1 MQMMKVL
8 KTCWRGLDFLRRLTL
23 NLFFLLVLGAIIFAF
38 FYEKPVS
45 VPNNAVLL
53 VTLSGQI
60 VEEDDFDGQ
69 GTFSSM
75 VDGSDSFTRLRDV
88 TRALSLAAEDKR
100 IAAVH
105 FRVQDLQKAGL
116 ASLREIGA
124 AMDRVKAAGK
134 KITVWSTG
142 YSQIQYAVA
151 AHANEVFVHP
161 MGGVMLKG
169 LSGTRLYWG
178 SALKEL
184 GVTVHVYRAGDYK
197 SAPEIFVRSE
207 PSKESLAADRFWMK
221 DIWWQYT
228 ANIESS
234 RGLMPG
240 AVDKV
245 IATYPELLEKAQGD
259 MSRVALDQSLIDS
272 VHTADEVIDILRTR
286 MGWKSATEEK
296 LLDYRLYLEAAE
308 TVPSGKRIAVVTIE
322 GEIKD
327 GGDGPGMTGERDA
340 VRCIRAV
347 RESPDYAALVVRID
361 SPGGSP
367 VASELIRR
375 ELELVKKAGK
385 PVVASFGDYAA
396 SGGYWVAL
404 GADTIVTD
412 PMSITGS
419 IGVFGMMP
427 TFEKAISRLSLG
439 TGGVATSPLADAM
452 NPLKSVTPEYGK
464 MMELSVARIYRD
476 FISLVA
482 KGRKMDEQ
490 KVAAL
495 AQGRVFTGRQAIDMG
510 LADTL
515 GGLDVALARAAE
527 MANVPG
533 AQAEFIERDGSGLS
547 VMVMRLMRRAMVE
560 TGFAEAMRLATP
572 AVQVLEPV
580 QRLQQMVSG
589 SMPLYAHCLCTPQ

>member
-1 MQMMKVL
+1 MLKVL

-23 NLFFLLVLGAIIFAF
+23 NLVFLLILGAIVFAF

-53 VTLSGQI
+53 VTLSGQL

-286 MGWKSATEEK
+286 MGWKSATEER

-308 TVPSGKRIAVVTIE
+308 TVPSGKRVAVVTIE

-340 VRCIRAV
+340 VQRIRAV

-427 TFEKAISRLSLG
+427 TFEKAIDRLSLG

-515 GGLDVALARAAE
+515 GGLDVALAKAAE

-580 QRLQQMVSG
+580 QRLQQTVSG

>member
-1 MQMMKVL
+1 MLKVL

-23 NLFFLLVLGAIIFAF
+23 NLVFLLILGAIVFAF

-53 VTLSGQI
+53 VTLSGQV

-75 VDGSDSFTRLRDV
+75 VDGSDSLTRLRDV
-88 TRALSLAAEDKR
+88 TRALALAADDKR

-184 GVTVHVYRAGDYK
+184 GVTVHVYRAGEYK
-197 SAPEIFVRSE
+197 SAPEVFVRSA
-207 PSKESLAADRFWMK
+207 PSKESFEADRFWMK

-228 ANIESS
+228 ASIESS

-240 AVDKV
+240 IVDKV
-245 IATYPELLEKAQGD
+245 ISTYPDLLEKAQGD

-308 TVPSGKRIAVVTIE
+308 TVPSGKCIAVVTIE

-340 VRCIRAV
+340 VRRIRAV

-580 QRLQQMVSG
+580 QRLQQTVSG

>member
-1 MQMMKVL
+1 MLKVL

-23 NLFFLLVLGAIIFAF
+23 NLVFLLILGAIVFAF

-53 VTLSGQI
+53 VTLSGQV

-296 LLDYRLYLEAAE
+296 LLDYRLYLEAVE
-308 TVPSGKRIAVVTIE
+308 KVPSGKRVAVVTIE

-340 VRCIRAV
+340 VQRIRAV

-427 TFEKAISRLSLG
+427 TFEKAIDRLSLG

-510 LADTL
+510 LAVTL
-515 GGLDVALARAAE
+515 GGLDVALAKAAE

-580 QRLQQMVSG
+580 QRLQQTVSG

>member
-1 MQMMKVL
+1 MMKVL

-23 NLFFLLVLGAIIFAF
+23 NLVFLLVLGAIIFAF

-340 VRCIRAV
+340 VRRIRAV

-580 QRLQQMVSG
+580 QRLQQTVSG

>member
-1 MQMMKVL
+1 
-8 KTCWRGLDFLRRLTL
+8 
-23 NLFFLLVLGAIIFAF
+23 
-38 FYEKPVS
+38 
-45 VPNNAVLL
+45 
-53 VTLSGQI
+53 
-60 VEEDDFDGQ
+60 
-69 GTFSSM
+69 M

-259 MSRVALDQSLIDS
+259 MSRVALDQSLIDW

-286 MGWKSATEEK
+286 MGWKSATEER

-308 TVPSGKRIAVVTIE
+308 TVPSGKRVAVVTIE

-340 VRCIRAV
+340 VQRIRAV

-427 TFEKAISRLSLG
+427 TFEKAIDRLSLG
-439 TGGVATSPLADAM
+439 TGGVSTSPLADAM

-490 KVAAL
+490 KVAVL

-515 GGLDVALARAAE
+515 GGLDVALAKAAE

-547 VMVMRLMRRAMVE
+547 VMVMRLMRRAMIE

-580 QRLQQMVSG
+580 QRLQQTVSG

>member
-1 MQMMKVL
+1 MMKVL

-23 NLFFLLVLGAIIFAF
+23 NLVFLLVLGAVIFAF

-340 VRCIRAV
+340 VRRIRAV

-560 TGFAEAMRLATP
+560 TGFAEAMRLTTP

-580 QRLQQMVSG
+580 QRLRQTVSG

>member
-1 MQMMKVL
+1 MMKVL
-8 KTCWRGLDFLRRLTL
+8 KACWRGLDFLRRLTL
-23 NLFFLLVLGAIIFAF
+23 NLVFLLVLGAIIFAF

-340 VRCIRAV
+340 VRRIRAV

-580 QRLQQMVSG
+580 QRLQQTVSG
-589 SMPLYAHCLCTPQ
+589 TMPLYTHCLCTAQ

>member
-1 MQMMKVL
+1 MMKVL

-23 NLFFLLVLGAIIFAF
+23 NLVFLLVLGAIIFAF

-69 GTFSSM
+69 GTFFSM

-286 MGWKSATEEK
+286 MGWKSATEER

-308 TVPSGKRIAVVTIE
+308 TVPSGKRVAVVTIE

-340 VRCIRAV
+340 VQRIRAV

-427 TFEKAISRLSLG
+427 TFEKAIDRLSLG
-439 TGGVATSPLADAM
+439 TGGVSTSPLADAM

-560 TGFAEAMRLATP
+560 TGFAEAMRLTTP

-580 QRLQQMVSG
+580 QRLRLTVSG

>member
-1 MQMMKVL
+1 MLKVL

-23 NLFFLLVLGAIIFAF
+23 NLVFLLILGAIVFAF

-53 VTLSGQI
+53 VTLSGQV

-286 MGWKSATEEK
+286 MGWKSATEER

-308 TVPSGKRIAVVTIE
+308 TVPSGKRVAVVTIE

-340 VRCIRAV
+340 VQRIRAV

-427 TFEKAISRLSLG
+427 TFEKAIDRLSLG

-495 AQGRVFTGRQAIDMG
+495 AQGCVFTGRQAIDMG

-515 GGLDVALARAAE
+515 GGLDVALAKAAE

-580 QRLQQMVSG
+580 QRLQQTVSG

>member
-1 MQMMKVL
+1 MLKVL

-23 NLFFLLVLGAIIFAF
+23 NLVFLLILGAIVFAF

-53 VTLSGQI
+53 VTLSGQV

-340 VRCIRAV
+340 VRRIRAV

-515 GGLDVALARAAE
+515 GGLDVALAKAAE

-580 QRLQQMVSG
+580 QRLQQTVSG

>member
-1 MQMMKVL
+1 MLKVL

-23 NLFFLLVLGAIIFAF
+23 NLVFLLILGAIVFAF

-53 VTLSGQI
+53 VTLSGQV

-245 IATYPELLEKAQGD
+245 IATYPELLEKVQGD

-286 MGWKSATEEK
+286 MGWKSATEER

-308 TVPSGKRIAVVTIE
+308 TVPSGKRVAVVTIE

-340 VRCIRAV
+340 VQRIRAV

-367 VASELIRR
+367 VASELIRS

-427 TFEKAISRLSLG
+427 TFEKAIDRLSLG

-490 KVAAL
+490 KVASL

-515 GGLDVALARAAE
+515 GGLDVALAKAAE

-580 QRLQQMVSG
+580 QRLQQTVSG

>member
-1 MQMMKVL
+1 MMKVL

-23 NLFFLLVLGAIIFAF
+23 NLVFLLVLGAVIFAF

-340 VRCIRAV
+340 VRRIRAV

-527 MANVPG
+527 MANVRG

-580 QRLQQMVSG
+580 QRLQQTVSG

>member
-1 MQMMKVL
+1 MMKVL

-23 NLFFLLVLGAIIFAF
+23 NLVFLLVLGAVIFAF

-340 VRCIRAV
+340 VRRIRAV

-404 GADTIVTD
+404 SADTIVTD

-560 TGFAEAMRLATP
+560 TGFAEAMRLTTP

-580 QRLQQMVSG
+580 QRLRQTVSG

>member
-1 MQMMKVL
+1 MLKVL

-23 NLFFLLVLGAIIFAF
+23 NLVFLLILGAIVFAF

-53 VTLSGQI
+53 VTLSGQV

-75 VDGSDSFTRLRDV
+75 VDGSDSLTRLRDV
-88 TRALSLAAEDKR
+88 TRALALAADDKR

-134 KITVWSTG
+134 KITVWATG

-184 GVTVHVYRAGDYK
+184 GVTVHVYRAGEYK
-197 SAPEIFVRSE
+197 SAPEVFVRSA
-207 PSKESLAADRFWMK
+207 PSKESLEADRFWMK

-228 ANIESS
+228 ASIESS

-240 AVDKV
+240 IVDKV
-245 IATYPELLEKAQGD
+245 ISTYPDLLEKAQGD

-340 VRCIRAV
+340 VRRIRAV

-515 GGLDVALARAAE
+515 GGLDIALAKAAE

-547 VMVMRLMRRAMVE
+547 VMLMRLMRRAMVE

-580 QRLQQMVSG
+580 QRLQQTVSG